1 MCFSLQKERTQPI
14 TLPHGTDVRDILTIF
29 SFHVS
34 IIMLCFIQ
42 QEPVY
47 DRLGS
52 HQEPERYDRL
62 AAKEHDNLVFFE
74 TEKEYWSP
82 AQTTSA
88 IYSQLSD
95 NRYRE
100 IPKQSIM

>member
-1 MCFSLQKERTQPI
+1 MYDKLS
-14 TLPHGTDVRDILTIF
+14 
-29 SFHVS
+29 SY
-34 IIMLCFIQ
+34 
-42 QEPVY
+42 QEPV
-47 DRLGS
+47 
-52 HQEPERYDRL
+52 RYDRL
-62 AAKEHDNLVFFE
+62 AAKKHDKLAFFE